1 MPLVSFFNADV
12 KLQIKDK
19 NVLKRFIPQIF
30 QQEEKILDFA
40 TIVFCSDDYLLEMNR
55 RFLNHDFYTDIL
67 TFDLSTNDAVQG
79 EIYISTD
86 RVKENADLHELS
98 FQNELHRII
107 FHGALHLCGYTD
119 KSKKE
124 KTIMTAKEDKYLNKF
139 LLFHVKQ

>member
-1 MPLVSFFNADV
+1 MPLVSFCNADV
-12 KLQIKDK
+12 NPQIKDK
-19 NVLKRFIPQIF
+19 NVLKRFIPHIF
-30 QQEEKILDFA
+30 LQEEKVLNSV
-40 TIVFCSDDYLLEMNR
+40 TIIFCSDDYLLKMNR

-67 TFDLSTNDAVQG
+67 TFDLSTNHSVQG

-86 RVKENADLHELS
+86 RVKENAYLHKLS
-98 FQNELHRII
+98 FQNELHRVI
-107 FHGALHLCGYTD
+107 FHGALHLCGYID

>member
-19 NVLKRFIPQIF
+19 NVLKRFIPHIF
-30 QQEEKILDFA
+30 LLEEKVLNFVI
-40 TIVFCSDDYLLEMNR
+40 IIFCSDDYLLEMNR

-67 TFDLSTNDAVQG
+67 TFDLSTNHSVQG